1 MTAIRRLRA
10 SNLAL
15 ALVAGL
21 CLSAGVAEADDYHRG
36 ARHHRG
42 HHHHHATSARG
53 CTPDPVCVPCDG
65 ISRCGYGTR
74 RGRAFGG
81 SWATLRRYL
90 SPGTNLVRYY
100 YVRAYFLRR
109 YPHLSAEAEPKHG
122 VELEP
127 AHFLH
132 PEYDVAA
139 KPLTHRQ
146 KLNLGM
152 WQLHLGDYKAAA
164 THFASVPADAAEH
177 PQATYGSLVSA
188 MCVSD
193 WAGASKHLARLA
205 TLGDLR
211 ADDRLDTEGL
221 FGERGKLE
229 TLKATVKE
237 HVRWRM
243 HDGEGLLAAGWL
255 FGATGDT
262 RLAKAYLRKA
272 VRLLPDNAAGTVLL
286 EGLAPKAKPT
296 APTTAPKTDAER
308 PKVAPPKS
316 NEAIVADAGK
326 AILVAD
332 SR

>member
-1 MTAIRRLRA
+1 MTAIRRLRVA
-10 SNLAL
+10 NLAL
-15 ALVAGL
+15 VLAAGL
-21 CLSAGVAEADDYHRG
+21 CFSAGVAEADDYHRG

-42 HHHHHATSARG
+42 HHHHSTSGHG
-53 CTPDPVCVPCDG
+53 CNPVPVCTPCDG
-65 ISRCGYGTR
+65 LSSCGYGTR

-90 SPGTNLVRYY
+90 SPGTNLVRYF

-139 KPLTHRQ
+139 KPLTDRQ
-146 KLNLGM
+146 HLNLGM
-152 WQLHLGDYKAAA
+152 WQLHLGDYKTAA

-188 MCVSD
+188 MCSSD
-193 WAGASKHLARLA
+193 WAGASKHLAHLA
-205 TLGDLR
+205 SIGDLR

-243 HDGEGLLAAGWL
+243 HDGHGLLAAGWL
-255 FGATGDT
+255 FGATGDA

-272 VRLLPDNAAGTVLL
+272 TRLLPDNAAAKVLL
-286 EGLAPKAKPT
+286 EGLSGTSKAAAPA
-296 APTTAPKTDAER
+296 TAPKTDGER
-308 PKVAPPKS
+308 PKAAPPKS

-326 AILVAD
+326 PILVAD